1 MPVLIP
7 FHNLELTSTNR
18 YFVGQIHYLET
29 FTACIKRVTAYED
42 PDSNEELREKEK
54 AGEKAASIAQ
64 ERTEALEHGR
74 MTTSGGKKKNPTIM
88 SQRALISPRTY
99 FSTKSAADVRARG
112 PVDGMTWSKSE
123 DGIKVLRCA
132 FLSLSAPLALRIF
145 TYYTHSHKKLCV

>member
-1 MPVLIP
+1 MQM
-7 FHNLELTSTNR
+7 TTTNHD
-18 YFVGQIHYLET
+18 FVGQIHYLET

-64 ERTEALEHGR
+64 ERMEALEHGKE
-74 MTTSGGKKKNPTIM
+74 TTSGGKKKNSTDV

-99 FSTKSAADVRARG
+99 FSTESAAEARGRG

-132 FLSLSAPLALRIF
+132 LSVCVCSSCPPDLHILSTFAQK
-145 TYYTHSHKKLCV
+145 TV